1 VGGGA
6 TRRAV
11 YRNKGVDGS
20 LGRGPPTFP
29 SGVKKG
35 RIHNHEFCELLVA
48 GEPVFQVEKG
58 ELAAVMLSCQL
69 DANRRSV
76 ELK

>member
-1 VGGGA
+1 M
-6 TRRAV
+6 
-11 YRNKGVDGS
+11 
-20 LGRGPPTFP
+20 
-29 SGVKKG
+29 KKG